1 MSITPRVTRRLY
13 ERMQLAP
20 DVKRRTSVPKFDG
33 ATPGPD
39 PSGAQPPKYP
49 PSLPSLAPRPLPP
62 FPLSPDTIF
71 IPSSLPTS
79 LLPVFR
85 QTFPDLTPIIGEEVD
100 EFLTVE
106 YLYWNI
112 DVISTTGED
121 TTGVSLRRE
130 TSPIY
135 IYIYLSLSLRPIRL
149 LCKCPE
155 TRAKEEPVERRLQ
168 RNCYNVKVVTRTLGF
183 FSSSPSSSFSFPLFV
198 FSLFIF
204 RRGARENF
212 HEGRRRFPES

>member
-62 FPLSPDTIF
+62 LARHHFYPILPSHEFASRISANFPRPNPDNRRGSRRVSNHGIF
-71 IPSSLPTS
+71 ILEY
-79 LLPVFR
+79 R
-85 QTFPDLTPIIGEEVD
+85 R
-100 EFLTVE
+100 
-106 YLYWNI
+106 YLYNGRGYNRC
-112 DVISTTGED
+112 VF
-121 TTGVSLRRE
+121 E
-130 TSPIY
+130 TRNLAYIY

>member
-49 PSLPSLAPRPLPP
+49 PSLPSLAPRTLPP
-62 FPLSPDTIF
+62 LARHHFYPILPSHEFASRISANFPRPNPDNRRGSRRVSNHGIF
-71 IPSSLPTS
+71 ILEY
-79 LLPVFR
+79 R
-85 QTFPDLTPIIGEEVD
+85 R
-100 EFLTVE
+100 
-106 YLYWNI
+106 YLYNGRGYNRC
-112 DVISTTGED
+112 VF
-121 TTGVSLRRE
+121 E
-130 TSPIY
+130 TRNLAYIY

>member
-62 FPLSPDTIF
+62 LARHHFYPILPSHEFASRISANFPRPNPDNRRGSRRVSNRGIF
-71 IPSSLPTS
+71 ILEY
-79 LLPVFR
+79 R
-85 QTFPDLTPIIGEEVD
+85 R
-100 EFLTVE
+100 
-106 YLYWNI
+106 YLYNGRGYNRC
-112 DVISTTGED
+112 VF
-121 TTGVSLRRE
+121 E
-130 TSPIY
+130 TRNLAYIY